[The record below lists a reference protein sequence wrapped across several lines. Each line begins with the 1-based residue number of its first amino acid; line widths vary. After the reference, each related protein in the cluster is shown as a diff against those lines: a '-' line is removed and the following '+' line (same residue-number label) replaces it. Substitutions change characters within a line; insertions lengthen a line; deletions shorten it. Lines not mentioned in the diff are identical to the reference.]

1 MGIAFSRSSQ
11 GALERVLRAALLVAL
26 VLALAPSAQADVGE
40 KIILRCTHGESL
52 SGFSQ
57 ADYRKALQELSAD
70 TEEYSSC
77 SQRIREAQL
86 AAATGGHGLGG
97 GGGGGT
103 ATPVAKAATAAQQR
117 SLAHARSVAPAT
129 VKLGGGSVDPGVVH
143 ADITSAF
150 SALPSPLLATL
161 AFLLACLVAVAG
173 LELRNRIRGRT
184 R

>member
-1 MGIAFSRSSQ
+1 MGIALLRSP
-11 GALERVLRAALLVAL
+11 GAVKRAMPAVLPV
-26 VLALAPSAQADVGE
+26 VLALALAPGAQANVGE

-86 AAATGGHGLGG
+86 AAATGGRGVGG

-103 ATPVAKAATAAQQR
+103 ATPVAKATTPAQER
-117 SLAHARSVAPAT
+117 SLQHARSAAPAT
-129 VKLGGGSVDPGVVH
+129 VKLGDQSVDPGVVH
-143 ADITSAF
+143 ADIASAF

-173 LELRNRIRGRT
+173 LELRNRIRGHIR
-184 R
+184 